1 MTPLKEIDEG
11 HSMKLDFPVWQDITY
26 LPHLAVHHHGAP
38 FYIPSLSSGGED
50 GGVVRVTVTLAHLLP
65 RHPHQDLYS
74 HLVYLPKCFLFFS
87 HMRPPLSWVI
97 DAGDEPLPIQRTV
110 VTDTLSSKEWHMSNT
125 YILTKTGK
133 EQGGGGGI
141 LCLPQPPGIK
151 SVYVKGFLSRNTY
164 CGG

>member
-1 MTPLKEIDEG
+1 M
-11 HSMKLDFPVWQDITY
+11 
-26 LPHLAVHHHGAP
+26 
-38 FYIPSLSSGGED
+38 
-50 GGVVRVTVTLAHLLP
+50 RVTVTLAHLLP

-74 HLVYLPKCFLFFS
+74 HLVYLPKCSLFFS

-133 EQGGGGGI
+133 EQGGGGGSFAY
-141 LCLPQPPGIK
+141 LSLLVSNQSMSKAFSLETPTVVVK
-151 SVYVKGFLSRNTY
+151 SSDSEERLLVFKS
-164 CGG
+164 